1 MMAMGYSDVMPLSM
15 LQHVQINLEE
25 YRGNGK
31 KSKRSSGEEY
41 EEKLNA
47 GSLRCAGVSVCKFMI
62 RVAQGMRK
70 AKSGHR

>member
-1 MMAMGYSDVMPLSM
+1 MAMGYSDVMPLSM

-47 GSLRCAGVSVCKFMI
+47 GSLRCAGFPVCNFMMH
-62 RVAQGMRK
+62 VVQGMRK
-70 AKSGHR
+70 AKSEHR